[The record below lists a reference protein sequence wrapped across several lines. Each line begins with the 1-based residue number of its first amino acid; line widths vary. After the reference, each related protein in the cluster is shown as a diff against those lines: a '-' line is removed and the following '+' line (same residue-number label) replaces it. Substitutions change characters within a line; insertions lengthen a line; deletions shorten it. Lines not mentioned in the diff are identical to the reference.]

1 MNQKHPLRSVIFSQA
16 GGQWPTTKQN
26 STPPQSFFLLL
37 LFRTI
42 YLVYPKETST
52 SSPNWLNSSVFL
64 VTLHNYLSCILL
76 INFIN
81 VVRRA
86 LYQNGLNNSAAW
98 ISFYCN
104 SMSIKCIQTLKK
116 DKFSFLRQP
125 YHNLLIKKRKQ
136 PYEGHYDGMEMLEM
150 RYVKMKIW

>member
-86 LYQNGLNNSAAW
+86 LYQNGLNNSAA
-98 ISFYCN
+98 
-104 SMSIKCIQTLKK
+104 
-116 DKFSFLRQP
+116 
-125 YHNLLIKKRKQ
+125 
-136 PYEGHYDGMEMLEM
+136 
-150 RYVKMKIW
+150 